1 MKTFFEIT
9 ANKTYKQLTLVEKN
23 LIQDRQT
30 HLVKMWQDT
39 NDLHTKLEIEDEL
52 IASFEGLVNGIAI
65 KQANKSFSVDF
76 EEFKGII
83 SLVLAET
90 MVDFDRTLNKPFQPV
105 FIMNV
110 RYAILEMYRE
120 KGYDLH
126 DTADKL
132 DQQSTFVS
140 QYDNEE
146 RETFGDTPASNKS
159 SFDDIVTQVSTE
171 KILNDLF
178 GANDRKKTIVLMAI
192 EGFKRNEI
200 VSAVAVQGKST
211 DSMAK
216 YVNRTLTQFKSHF
229 IALKQVNLV

>member
-39 NDLHTKLEIEDEL
+39 NDSHTKLQIEDEL

-76 EEFKGII
+76 EDFKGII

-90 MVDFDRTLNKPFQPV
+90 MVDFDRSKNTPFQPV

-110 RYAILEMYRE
+110 RYAILGMYRE

-132 DQQSTFVS
+132 DQKASFVS

-146 RETFGDTPASNKS
+146 RETFGDAPASNKS
-159 SFDDIVTQVSTE
+159 SFDDIVTQASTE
-171 KILNDLF
+171 KILTDLF
-178 GANDRKKTIVLMAI
+178 GTNERKKTIVHMAI

-200 VSAVAVQGKST
+200 VSAIAVEGKAT
-211 DSMAK
+211 DTMAK
-216 YVNRTLTQFKSHF
+216 YVNRTLNQFKLHY